1 MNAAQAALLAVVL
14 LAALAALLLWALAR
28 AGRRRSGLPHG
39 EIVYGDTGEWMA
51 AESLFAPRYRLTGK
65 PDYLVRNA
73 DGLVPVEV
81 KPGRRAAEP
90 YQADILQLAAY
101 CLLVQEAR
109 GQRPPYGLLRYE
121 GRTFRIPYDAAL
133 ESALLR
139 TLDDMR
145 AAAQSSDVPRSH
157 ADPVRCR
164 YCGLREDCHQSL
176 VDERA

>member
-1 MNAAQAALLAVVL
+1 LTTGQAVLLVFVL
-14 LAALAALLLWALAR
+14 LAALAALLLWRLAR
-28 AGRRRSGLPHG
+28 AGRARSGLPRG

-90 YQADILQLAAY
+90 YEADIMQLAAY
-101 CLLVQEAR
+101 CLLVQATR
-109 GQRPPYGLLRYE
+109 GERPPYGLLRYE
-121 GRTFRIPYDAAL
+121 GRTFRIAYDATLENAL
-133 ESALLR
+133 FD
-139 TLDDMR
+139 TLDAMR
-145 AAAQSSDVPRSH
+145 ADAQRSDVPRSH
-157 ADPVRCR
+157 TDPVRCR

-176 VDERA
+176 VD